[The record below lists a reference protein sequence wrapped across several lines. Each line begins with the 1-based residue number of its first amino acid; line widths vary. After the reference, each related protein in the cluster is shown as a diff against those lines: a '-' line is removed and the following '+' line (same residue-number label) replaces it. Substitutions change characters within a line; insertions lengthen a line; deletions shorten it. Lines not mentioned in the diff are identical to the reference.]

1 MIFGKNL
8 LLRSAEGF
16 SVRGLKKGKLV
27 ITRISSIP
35 VLDTAILAYHVVQTM
50 AASYYSPKG
59 KAQAEMV

>member
-1 MIFGKNL
+1 M
-8 LLRSAEGF
+8 
-16 SVRGLKKGKLV
+16 

-59 KAQAEMV
+59 KAQAEMVWARLITIT